1 MRLTDVEQA
10 IRDGARGEAARLS
23 LEQQIVVGDFF
34 GAERFVE
41 VSNVHMMGDYE
52 VMGDAGC
59 DYLKSLLAHGAR
71 VCVPTTRNAQCIEYN
86 HAERLRQSPA
96 LIEGE
101 KRVRQLLAQL
111 GILLVDTCIGYHSI
125 YTPRLH
131 EHIAWGDTGTVA

>member
-1 MRLTDVEQA
+1 M
-10 IRDGARGEAARLS
+10 
-23 LEQQIVVGDFF
+23 VGDFF

-71 VCVPTTRNAQCIEYN
+71 VCVPTTRNAQCIGYN
-86 HAERLRQSPA
+86 QAQRLRQSPA

-101 KRVRQLLAQL
+101 KHVRQLLTQL
-111 GILLVDTCIGYHSI
+111 GILLVSNSAKLVNIIKAHGYEPVLRPTDDCVETAISG
-125 YTPRLH
+125 RLP
-131 EHIAWGDTGTVA
+131 